1 MSQDKIVLSKTSRGY
16 HCAIFNYDDHK
27 GAMSSEAYLKISSPN
42 HLVVACVLKN
52 LGYVDYSPSKEE
64 FLEVKQ

>member
-1 MSQDKIVLSKTSRGY
+1 MSQDKIVLSKTSTGY
-16 HCAIFNYDDHK
+16 HCAIFSYDDHK

-52 LGYVDYSPSKEE
+52 LGYVDYTPSKEE
-64 FLEVKQ
+64 FLEVK

>member
-1 MSQDKIVLSKTSRGY
+1 MSQDKIVLSKTSTGY

-27 GAMSSEAYLKISSPN
+27 GAMSSEACLKISSPN

-52 LGYVDYSPSKEE
+52 LGYLYEIPSKEE
-64 FLEVKQ
+64 FLESK

>member
-1 MSQDKIVLSKTSRGY
+1 MSQDKIVLSKTSTGY
-16 HCAIFNYDDHK
+16 HYAIFNYDDHK

-52 LGYVDYSPSKEE
+52 LGYVDYTPSKEE
-64 FLEVKQ
+64 FLEVK

>member
-1 MSQDKIVLSKTSRGY
+1 
-16 HCAIFNYDDHK
+16 
-27 GAMSSEAYLKISSPN
+27 MSSEAYLKISSPN

>member
-1 MSQDKIVLSKTSRGY
+1 MSQDKIVLSKTSTGY
-16 HCAIFNYDDHK
+16 HCAIFSYDDHK

-64 FLEVKQ
+64 FLEVK

>member
-1 MSQDKIVLSKTSRGY
+1 MSQDKIVLSKTSTGY
-16 HCAIFNYDDHK
+16 HCAIFSYDDHK

-42 HLVVACVLKN
+42 HLVIACVLKN

-64 FLEVKQ
+64 FLESK

>member
-1 MSQDKIVLSKTSRGY
+1 MSQDKIVLSKTSTGY

-64 FLEVKQ
+64 FLEVK